1 MYICDS
7 KKQDELCNIYIYKLI
22 YLPASVFCSFPFPN
36 FVFLFSNPIKR
47 LPLLGGKELD
57 LYHLFTKVLSLGG
70 SEKVTPT
77 HLLCQCS
84 PRSRVLYDHVL
95 LAIKALYLL

>member
-1 MYICDS
+1 MQYLYI
-7 KKQDELCNIYIYKLI
+7 QVNLLTG
-22 YLPASVFCSFPFPN
+22 FC
-36 FVFLFSNPIKR
+36 FLFFPVSQFRLSLSNPIKR

-77 HLLCQCS
+77 RSLCQCS
-84 PRSRVLYDHVL
+84 PRSHVLYDHVL